1 MEVNEQTLYDDELL
15 NILPD
20 GVIILDINGKI
31 IQLNQQA
38 LTELHVHS
46 SVNTMMPLPT
56 SQIFK
61 LLNNKEDI
69 LRKEDFFRC
78 FRGKEKMRKEDQ
90 VRGPPGEKYIRV
102 GKSTSL

>member
-38 LTELHVHS
+38 LTELHVHHLS
-46 SVNTMMPLPT
+46 I
-56 SQIFK
+56 Q
-61 LLNNKEDI
+61 
-69 LRKEDFFRC
+69 
-78 FRGKEKMRKEDQ
+78 
-90 VRGPPGEKYIRV
+90 
-102 GKSTSL
+102 

>member
-46 SVNTMMPLPT
+46 SVNTTVSYTHLTLPT
-56 SQIFK
+56 K
-61 LLNNKEDI
+61 A
-69 LRKEDFFRC
+69 
-78 FRGKEKMRKEDQ
+78 
-90 VRGPPGEKYIRV
+90 
-102 GKSTSL
+102 